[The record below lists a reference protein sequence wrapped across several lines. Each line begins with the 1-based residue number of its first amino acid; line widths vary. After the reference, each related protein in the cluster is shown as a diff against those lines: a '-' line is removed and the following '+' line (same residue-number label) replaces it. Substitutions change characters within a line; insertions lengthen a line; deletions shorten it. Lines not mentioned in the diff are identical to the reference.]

1 MTPTADTAGSGGGT
15 WLPDWDGA
23 AYAANTGHHRAF
35 DDAFLARLPLRG
47 DDRVLDLGC
56 GSGDF
61 TATLAGLVPEGEVVG
76 VDPHAGLLDEAR
88 ARALPNQSFV
98 QGPAQ
103 ALADLLSGDA
113 PFDVVVSRAA
123 LHWIPMLDLPGVL
136 AQCHRVLRP
145 GGVLRI
151 EAGGGDNIARI
162 VTLLDR
168 CSEQVGGPT
177 SPWTFL
183 HAGTALE
190 LSEQAGFAVG
200 PGEVRTVAQR
210 RPFDREGFLG
220 WLHSQSINAY
230 EHGMGAEELEAFRRL
245 VEESLD
251 ELRRHDGTWDQTFVR
266 LDLVAHRPG

>member
-1 MTPTADTAGSGGGT
+1 VTSTAGDAEPGGGA
-15 WLPDWDGA
+15 WLPAWDGA

-35 DDAFLARLPLRG
+35 DEAFLDRLPLHRG
-47 DDRVLDLGC
+47 DRVLDLGC

-61 TATLAGLVPEGEVVG
+61 TATLAGLVPDGEVVG

-98 QGPAQ
+98 EGPAQ
-103 ALADLLSGDA
+103 ALAALLPADGAFDA
-113 PFDVVVSRAA
+113 VVSRAA
-123 LHWIPMLDLPGVL
+123 LHWIPLIDLPGVL
-136 AQCHRVLRP
+136 AQCRRLLRP
-145 GGVLRI
+145 GGALRI
-151 EAGGGDNIARI
+151 EAGGGDNIART
-162 VTLLDR
+162 VAVLDR
-168 CSEQVGGPT
+168 CSEEVGGPT

-190 LSEQAGFAVG
+190 LLEQAGFTVD

-210 RPFDREGFLG
+210 RPFDRAGFTG

-230 EHGMGAEELEAFRRL
+230 EHGMTGEVLVAFQRL

-266 LDLVAHRPG
+266 LDLVAHRPQ